1 MNRNGLRTLL
11 LLVFLIGISVLLPAC
26 MRSQS
31 KGVVSEQFIAP
42 TLVATIFRT
51 PTVDPFMTTL
61 NPQADCT
68 NSLTFLDDLTI
79 PDGSIIE
86 PEQSFVKQW
95 QVQNSGTCDWTKQY
109 SARNISGFSMGA
121 DAKQKLPELA
131 AGEIGVLEITFTAP
145 PDYGGYYSQ
154 WQAHDARGKA
164 FGDDIFVDIVVSQK
178 Y

>member
-1 MNRNGLRTLL
+1 MNRKSLRILL
-11 LLVFLIGISVLLPAC
+11 LVVFLIGISMLLSAC

-31 KGVVSEQFIAP
+31 KGVISEQFIAP

-51 PTVDPFMTTL
+51 PTVDPFQATL
-61 NPQADCT
+61 NPQGDCT
-68 NSLTFLDDLTI
+68 NSLTFLDDLTV
-79 PDGSIIE
+79 PDGSIFE

-95 QVQNSGTCDWTKQY
+95 QVQNSGTCDWTNRY

-131 AGEIGVLEITFTAP
+131 AGETGILEITFTAP

-154 WQAHDARGKA
+154 WQAYDGRGKA